1 MTRMTD
7 DRIGDVYYDASRSDE
22 TVSLKGL
29 RAVAD
34 AAERRVL
41 DELWKFLDDLR
52 LPGIKADAV
61 ATKLNEM
68 RGDDD

>member
-1 MTRMTD
+1 MTD
-7 DRIGDVYYDASRSDE
+7 DRLGDVYYDASRSDE

-41 DELWKFLDDLR
+41 DDLAE
-52 LPGIKADAV
+52 IIDSN
-61 ATKLNEM
+61 LNIQRSTLVGFVVRKREERD
-68 RGDDD
+68 RGDG